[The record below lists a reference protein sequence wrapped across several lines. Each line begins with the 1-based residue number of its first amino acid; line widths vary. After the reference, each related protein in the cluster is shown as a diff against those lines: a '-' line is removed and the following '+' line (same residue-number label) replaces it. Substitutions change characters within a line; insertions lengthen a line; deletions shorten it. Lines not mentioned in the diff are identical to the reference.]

1 MKRLLLALTL
11 ITLPSI
17 ASAQIA
23 IQDDYAIQGKI
34 FAVKTAKKYSSVEGC
49 SKIALS
55 KTKVA
60 GFTFES
66 KSQKFNDVTNI
77 PKWVKNNAEW
87 WADGI
92 IDDESFMSGI
102 EYLVKEE
109 IIQID

>member
-1 MKRLLLALTL
+1 MNKLLLALTV

-23 IQDDYAIQGKI
+23 IMNDYAIQGKI

-55 KTKVA
+55 KTRVE

-66 KSQKFNDVTNI
+66 KSQKCTLFKKVRNLKEKKGFV
-77 PKWVKNNAEW
+77 
-87 WADGI
+87 
-92 IDDESFMSGI
+92 SGT
-102 EYLVKEE
+102 K
-109 IIQID
+109 